1 MFRNVK
7 DLKGLRSAL
16 YKLVTPLLMM
26 GFISCLTLPQYE
38 KVTVDGVEQY
48 IPKELLNELP
58 DFEPKKDTKKD
69 DQESADESPTEELE
83 NDLAD
88 TFSWLAK
95 VTAVLA
101 VGIGALGFIHPGLGK
116 LGIGRWMGLMSLCS
130 MGIVYATGFM
140 WYFIGGAV
148 FILFTYLLWKI
159 YRIVREKVELER
171 LADHLAI
178 ADREESADIM
188 KAHQIKKGVP
198 LCSRKKNTKV

>member
-7 DLKGLRSAL
+7 DLKGLRSVL

-58 DFEPKKDTKKD
+58 DFAPKEETKKD
-69 DQESADESPTEELE
+69 DQKSADESPTEELE

-148 FILFTYLLWKI
+148 FILLAYLLWKI
-159 YRIVREKVELER
+159 YRIVREKVELEMLSEK
-171 LADHLAI
+171 LAD
-178 ADREESADIM
+178 ADRATSRKMLEEHRST
-188 KAHQIKKGVP
+188 KCLK
-198 LCSRKKNTKV
+198 KKNTKI